1 MIDYSFIRL
10 KPTLNE
16 ALNIGNSPLSQY
28 IYYNQIHLLP
38 CENYLQTTNVK
49 DGIVFNGDYKA
60 ELIDCNENVLAD
72 ITQNVGIYEF
82 IDKNGINQIS
92 FELAKL
98 NLDFGFKELLLKLTH
113 TVSNDAFYSNQF
125 VLTADCS
132 YETSRFDY
140 KSYGYVN
147 GVSYD
152 KVPYYQSIRLNFWF
166 DNVENET
173 EVSDYYQ
180 ISNGNTI
187 SNRALYKQL
196 EKYKAEYLTRFAYER
211 ANIMLISD
219 VIYIDGVRITN
230 KPQVKNGERLGYS
243 NLFDGSFA
251 CYKDYNDTYTYGY
264 QIASPLS
271 LTNQSPLGI
280 YTLATLPT
288 EITGTFNRNIVLNTG
303 TIEIRKTSDDSLIQ
317 YFIEDDI
324 IVVGNTFTIDITGV
338 ITLNDSYYI
347 TISNNLFSS
356 GCETFNG
363 IDDNSSWIFQTSL
376 GDFNNADF
384 NNTDFFTN

>member
-16 ALNIGNSPLSQY
+16 ALNTGNSPLSQY

-38 CENYLQTTNVK
+38 SENYLQTTNVK
-49 DGIVFNGDYKA
+49 DGIVFNGDYRA
-60 ELIDCNENVLAD
+60 ELIDCEENILAD

-98 NLDFGFKELLLKLTH
+98 NVDFGFKELILRLTH
-113 TVSNDAFYSNQF
+113 TVSNNAFYSNPF
-125 VLTADCS
+125 VLTAESS

-147 GVSYD
+147 GVSYEIA
-152 KVPYYQSIRLNFWF
+152 PYYQSIRLNFWF

-196 EKYKAEYLTRFAYER
+196 EKYKSEYLTRFAYER

-219 VIYIDGVRITN
+219 VIYVDGVRITN
-230 KPQVKNGERLGYS
+230 KPQVKNGDRLGFS

-251 CYKDYNDTYTYGY
+251 CYKDYNDTFIYGY
-264 QIASPLS
+264 QILEPLGLIS
-271 LTNQSPLGI
+271 QSPLGI
-280 YTLATLPT
+280 YTLSSLPT
-288 EITGTFNRNIVLNTG
+288 EITGVFNRNITLNTG
-303 TIEIRKTSDDSLIQ
+303 TIEIRKISDDSLVQ
-317 YFIEDDI
+317 YYIEDDI
-324 IVVGNTFTIDITGV
+324 NVIGNTFTIDITGV
-338 ITLNDSYYI
+338 ITLNDEYYI
-347 TISNNLFSS
+347 TITSGLFTN
-356 GCETFNG
+356 GFETYEG
-363 IDDNSSWIFQTSL
+363 IDDNISWTFKTSL
-376 GDFNNADF
+376 GDFDNTDF
-384 NNTDFFTN
+384 NNIDFFTN